1 MGTLLII
8 SVILLL
14 AYFIAACV
22 KLGGLPHSVYSLANA
37 FDYPWRVLWFVSL
50 WGGIALAAPALIE
63 TTPENYQFLSYISIA
78 CAIIFGMCARLDSK
92 VDRTITTIAGWL
104 CLFTAIIC
112 VVLSLTSKL

>member
-22 KLGGLPHSVYSLANA
+22 KLGGLPHSVYSLATA
-37 FDYPWRVLWFVSL
+37 FDYPWRVFWFVAI
-50 WGGIALAAPALIE
+50 WGGAALAAPALIE
-63 TTPENYQFLSYISIA
+63 YTPADYQFLTYIALASA
-78 CAIIFGMCARLDSK
+78 VVFGMCARLDEK
-92 VDRTITTIAGWL
+92 VDKIITRIAGWL
-104 CLFTAIIC
+104 CLFAAIIC